1 MERKRAFVTG
11 AKYLGL
17 SCVLLF
23 LGCDSTVK
31 QPASTRAADE
41 AAVRQTDENW
51 SKAAQSKKV
60 DDWVAFYSDDAVIL
74 PPNDKKA
81 SSKEEVREY
90 PVGTARP
97 CAQLGARQGGSR
109 AVRRL
114 CVHARQLSADN
125 YRSKRQILDRPRQN
139 AGDLEETS
147 RRHLEMCRRHVEL
160 RSSRHTAVKRP
171 ITA

>member
-1 MERKRAFVTG
+1 MERTRAFVAG

-23 LGCDSTVK
+23 AGCDSTAK

-74 PPNDKKA
+74 PPNDKRA
-81 SSKEEVREY
+81 STKEEVRKGIGSLLALPGLVLSWE
-90 PVGTARP
+90 PAKVEV
-97 CAQLGARQGGSR
+97 AQS
-109 AVRRL
+109 
-114 CVHARQLSADN
+114 
-125 YRSKRQILDRPRQN
+125 
-139 AGDLEETS
+139 GDLAYTQGS
-147 RRHLEMCRRHVEL
+147 YQLTTTDAKGKPSTDRGKTLEIWKKQADGTWKCVADMW
-160 RSSRHTAVKRP
+160 SSDLPATAQ
-171 ITA
+171 